1 MPVYRDTERTTWYVK
16 LYYTDYTG
24 ARKQKMKRGFKLQRE
39 AKEWERHFLETL
51 QGTPDMTFGALYE
64 LYAADL
70 AAHTKESTR
79 RNRVSL
85 IERHILPF
93 WKDRRLNEITPAD
106 VRSWQTE
113 MMNKGLALST
123 LRTVNVHLSTI
134 FNFACKYY
142 RLPSNPCSK
151 IKAMGKIGRSL
162 NFWTLD
168 EFRQFLP
175 TVQDPILTAAF
186 LTLFYSG
193 IRCGELLAL
202 RVKDFD
208 AAAGTITINGT
219 YHRFDRED
227 LITAPKTENSV
238 RTVYLPPFL
247 VDEIRGVID
256 RIYCP
261 DPEDRIFQT
270 VTSRKLRYAIDTG
283 AAKAGINKIRIHD
296 IRHSHV
302 SLLINMGYQPM
313 LIAERIGDSVEMI
326 NKVYGHLYPNQHQN
340 LAEKLQKMKF

>member
-1 MPVYRDTERTTWYVK
+1 MPVYQDTERKTWYVK

-79 RNRVSL
+79 RNKTFM

-93 WKDRRLNEITPAD
+93 WKDRRLNEIIPAD
-106 VRSWQTE
+106 VRNWQTE
-113 MMNKGLALST
+113 MMSKRLADSTLKLANMCLST
-123 LRTVNVHLSTI
+123 V
-134 FNFACKYY
+134 FNFACRYY
-142 RLPSNPCSK
+142 GLPANPCHKVKS
-151 IKAMGKIGRSL
+151 IGKTGRSL
-162 NFWTLD
+162 KFWTLD

-175 TVQDPILTAAF
+175 TVKDPILKAAF

-202 RVKDFD
+202 RMKDFD
-208 AAAGTITINGT
+208 AEDGAITINGT
-219 YHRFDRED
+219 YHRYDRKD
-227 LITAPKTENSV
+227 VITTPKTDNSV

-247 VDEIRGVID
+247 VDEIQGVID
-256 RIYCP
+256 RIYRP
-261 DPEDRIFQT
+261 DPEERIFQA
-270 VTSRKLRYAIDTG
+270 VTEIRLRYAIKTG
-283 AAKAGINKIRIHD
+283 SEASGVKRIRTHD
-296 IRHSHV
+296 LRHSHV
-302 SLLINMGYQPM
+302 SLLIDMGYQPA
-313 LIAERIGDSVEMI
+313 LIAERIGDTVEMV
-326 NKVYGHLYPNQHQN
+326 NRVYGHLYPNQHQN
-340 LAEKLQKMKF
+340 LAEKLQEMKF

>member
-1 MPVYRDTERTTWYVK
+1 MPVYQDTERKTWYVK

-79 RNRVSL
+79 RTRVSM

-113 MMNKGLALST
+113 MMSKGLADST
-123 LRTVNVHLSTI
+123 LKLANTHLSTV

-142 RLPSNPCSK
+142 RLPVNPCNNVKS
-151 IKAMGKIGRSL
+151 IGKNGRSL
-162 NFWTLD
+162 SFWTLD

-175 TVQDPILTAAF
+175 TVKDSILKIAF

-193 IRCGELLAL
+193 IRRGELQAL
-202 RVKDFD
+202 KVKDFD
-208 AAAGTITINGT
+208 AEAGTITINGT
-219 YHRFDRED
+219 YHRYDRKD
-227 LITAPKTENSV
+227 VITTPKTDNSV

-247 VDEIRGVID
+247 VDEIQCVID

-261 DPEDRIFQT
+261 DPEERIFQT
-270 VTSRKLRYAIDTG
+270 VTVARLQYAMKTG
-283 AAKAGINKIRIHD
+283 SAAAGVKQIRIHD
-296 IRHSHV
+296 LRHSHV
-302 SLLINMGYQPM
+302 SLLINMGFQPF
-313 LIAERIGDSVEMI
+313 LIAERIGDSVEMV
-326 NKVYGHLYPNQHQN
+326 NRVYGHLYPNQHQN
-340 LAEKLQKMKF
+340 LAEKLQETKF

>member
-1 MPVYRDTERTTWYVK
+1 MPVYQDTERKTWYVK

-70 AAHTKESTR
+70 AANVKRCTFRTK
-79 RNRVSL
+79 NAA
-85 IERHILPF
+85 IQKHILPY
-93 WKDRRLNEITPAD
+93 WKNRRVNEIGAAD
-106 VRSWQTE
+106 IRSWQAE
-113 MMNKGLALST
+113 MKNKGLAEST
-123 LRTVNVHLSTI
+123 LYITGGYLSSI
-134 FNFACKYY
+134 FHFACTYY
-142 RLPSNPCSK
+142 GLPSNPCNK
-151 IKAMGKIGRSL
+151 VKTMGKIRKSL
-162 NFWTLD
+162 TFWTLD
-168 EFRQFLP
+168 EFKRFIP
-175 TVQDPILTAAF
+175 TVKEPVLKAAF
-186 LTLFYSG
+186 LTLFYAG
-193 IRCGELLAL
+193 IRRGELQAL

-261 DPEDRIFQT
+261 DPDERIFQT
-270 VTSRKLRYAIDTG
+270 VTVARLQYAMKTG
-283 AAKAGINKIRIHD
+283 SAAAGVKRIRIHD
-296 IRHSHV
+296 LRHSHV
-302 SLLINMGYQPM
+302 SLLINMGFQPV
-313 LIAERIGDSVEMI
+313 LIAERVGDTVEMV
-326 NKVYGHLYPNQHQN
+326 NKVYGHLYPNQHPD
-340 LAEKLQKMKF
+340 LAKKLQEMKF